1 MRQNSNL
8 RHSYSENITPVPCH
22 HFSKTSLR
30 EYLYRTFTGFG
41 LVFPETFLDQY
52 ISLISFHHSVVPP
65 QYSCR
70 SLHTPEVSRF
80 LTLTL
85 SGFFGVGG
93 GEGFFFS
100 FFWLSF
106 ETSCFLTTNQT
117 FPTVSHKY
125 MCLLTHTF

>member
-1 MRQNSNL
+1 M
-8 RHSYSENITPVPCH
+8 
-22 HFSKTSLR
+22 
-30 EYLYRTFTGFG
+30 GFG

-52 ISLISFHHSVVPP
+52 ISLISFHHSIVPP

-93 GEGFFFS
+93 VRAFFFP
-100 FFWLSF
+100 FFGLALKQAVF
-106 ETSCFLTTNQT
+106 
-117 FPTVSHKY
+117 
-125 MCLLTHTF
+125 